1 MRPLSAALL
10 TAAIAATGIVA
21 ALAVAARGQD
31 TGDPPAPDTPRTAPD
46 TPRTAPDTP
55 RTAPDTPRTAPDT
68 PRSHRADPPDPS
80 YWTPERVRDARPAP
94 MPTDPRTGG
103 GRQSPP

>member
-10 TAAIAATGIVA
+10 TTAIAATGIVA

-46 TPRTAPDTP
+46 TPR
-55 RTAPDTPRTAPDT
+55 
-68 PRSHRADPPDPS
+68 SHRADPPDPS
-80 YWTPERVRDARPAP
+80 YWTPERVCDARPAP

>member
-31 TGDPPAPDTPRTAPD
+31 TGDPS
-46 TPRTAPDTP
+46 
-55 RTAPDTPRTAPDT
+55 APDTPRTAPDT

-94 MPTDPRTGG
+94 MPTDPHTGG

>member
-31 TGDPPAPDTPRTAPD
+31 TGDPL
-46 TPRTAPDTP
+46 
-55 RTAPDTPRTAPDT
+55 APDTPRTAPDT

-94 MPTDPRTGG
+94 MPTDPHLGG

>member
-31 TGDPPAPDTPRTAPD
+31 TGDPPT
-46 TPRTAPDTP
+46 
-55 RTAPDTPRTAPDT
+55 PDTPRTAPDT

-103 GRQSPP
+103 GRQPPP

>member
-31 TGDPPAPDTPRTAPD
+31 TGDPP
-46 TPRTAPDTP
+46 
-55 RTAPDTPRTAPDT
+55 APDTPRTAPDT

>member
-1 MRPLSAALL
+1 MRPLTAALL

-31 TGDPPAPDTPRTAPD
+31 TGDPPAPDTPR
-46 TPRTAPDTP
+46 
-55 RTAPDTPRTAPDT
+55 
-68 PRSHRADPPDPS
+68 SHRADPPDPS

-94 MPTDPRTGG
+94 MPTDPHAGG

>member
-1 MRPLSAALL
+1 MRALTAALL

-21 ALAVAARGQD
+21 VLAVAARGQD
-31 TGDPPAPDTPRTAPD
+31 TGRSP
-46 TPRTAPDTP
+46 
-55 RTAPDTPRTAPDT
+55 APDT

-80 YWTPERVRDARPAP
+80 YRTPKRVRDARPAP
-94 MPTDPRTGG
+94 MPTDPRAVG

>member
-1 MRPLSAALL
+1 MRPLTAALL
-10 TAAIAATGIVA
+10 TAAIAATGTVA

-31 TGDPPAPDTPRTAPD
+31 TGDPPV
-46 TPRTAPDTP
+46 
-55 RTAPDTPRTAPDT
+55 PDT

-94 MPTDPRTGG
+94 MPTDPRAGG
-103 GRQSPP
+103 GRQSPS

>member
-1 MRPLSAALL
+1 MRPLTAALL

-21 ALAVAARGQD
+21 ALAVTARGQD
-31 TGDPPAPDTPRTAPD
+31 TGDPPAPDTPRS
-46 TPRTAPDTP
+46 
-55 RTAPDTPRTAPDT
+55 APDT

-94 MPTDPRTGG
+94 MPTDPRAGG

>member
-1 MRPLSAALL
+1 MRPLTAALL

-31 TGDPPAPDTPRTAPD
+31 TGDPPAPDTA
-46 TPRTAPDTP
+46 
-55 RTAPDTPRTAPDT
+55 
-68 PRSHRADPPDPS
+68 RSQRADPPDPS
-80 YWTPERVRDARPAP
+80 YWTPERVRDVRPAP
-94 MPTDPRTGG
+94 MPTDPRAGG

>member
-1 MRPLSAALL
+1 MRPLTAALL

-21 ALAVAARGQD
+21 ALAVTARGQD
-31 TGDPPAPDTPRTAPD
+31 TGDPPVPDTPRS
-46 TPRTAPDTP
+46 
-55 RTAPDTPRTAPDT
+55 APDT

>member
-31 TGDPPAPDTPRTAPD
+31 TGDPP
-46 TPRTAPDTP
+46 APDTP

>member
-1 MRPLSAALL
+1 MRPLTAALL

-21 ALAVAARGQD
+21 ALAVTARGQD
-31 TGDPPAPDTPRTAPD
+31 AVDPPAPDTPRT
-46 TPRTAPDTP
+46 
-55 RTAPDTPRTAPDT
+55 
-68 PRSHRADPPDPS
+68 HRADPPDPS

-94 MPTDPRTGG
+94 MPTDPRAAG